1 MNEDTNQCDNG
12 KSFRINGNVLFAGAI
27 ILIIV
32 TVFVTFLV
40 AALAVVVFLGI
51 VLPPFNICI
60 DNTYFHF

>member
-40 AALAVVVFLGI
+40 A
-51 VLPPFNICI
+51 
-60 DNTYFHF
+60 D